1 MKPTPPIVTD
11 YLDYRTF
18 LKEWFRQRKEIQPGY
33 SMRTFAANPALGISS
48 TSYMTNLL
56 KGTRNLTQRQRLQF
70 GKALKLEGTAAEYF
84 DFLVQFNQAKTLEE
98 KNYFFAHLSRYR
110 GSQAKILL
118 EKQYA
123 FFAKWHHSVIYNYLG
138 LEKAEAAPARLAK
151 HLAEEL
157 STEEVQESLDLL
169 LAMGLIKRTANGY
182 GVTDR
187 HLVTQ
192 KVFTGKV
199 AKDYHREFMRLASKA
214 LDKFGPER
222 RQFNVLAFSV
232 SDKGFASVKQ
242 RIDAFLQ
249 EVREIIDHDED
260 MNQVNVL
267 NIQLF
272 PGARIP

>member
-1 MKPTPPIVTD
+1 MKPAPPVVTD
-11 YLDYRTF
+11 FLDFRSF
-18 LKEWFRQRKEIQPGY
+18 LKEWFRYRKEIQPGY

-48 TSYMTNLL
+48 TSYMSNLL
-56 KGTRNLTQRQRLQF
+56 NGNRNLTQRQRLQF
-70 GKALKLEGTAAEYF
+70 IKALKLEGTPAEYF
-84 DFLVQFNQAKTLEE
+84 DFLVQFNQARTLEE
-98 KNYFFAHLSRYR
+98 KNYFFAHLSKHR

-118 EKQYA
+118 EKQYE

-138 LEKAEAAPARLAK
+138 LEKAEGAPARIAK

-157 STEEVQESLDLL
+157 SPAEIQESLDLL
-169 LAMGLIKRTANGY
+169 LAMGLIRKTANGF

-187 HLVTQ
+187 HLVSR
-192 KVFTGKV
+192 KVFTGQV
-199 AKDYHREFMRLASKA
+199 AKDYHREFLRLASRA

-232 SDKGFASVKQ
+232 SDKGFAAVKQ

-249 EVREIIDHDED
+249 EVREIVDRDEGI
-260 MNQVNVL
+260 NQVNLL

-272 PGARIP
+272 PGAHIP